1 MMGLLDVFKDFLAII
16 RPGMNLLL
24 LMVLPFV
31 LHIYL
36 SLRRNKWTGL
46 IFPVLF
52 FLAVVTTCLRILFI
66 GGNPLWVAGAF
77 CLLNAPTFMGM
88 IVYVL
93 CRNRVE
99 RRRVEELA
107 QSEAEAVAEAAE
119 AVGADA
125 AEREEAVKAEAAE
138 EVRVEADASEEEA
151 VVKAETAEAVRVEV
165 AEEEEEES

>member
-1 MMGLLDVFKDFLAII
+1 MIEVLKDFLSII

-52 FLAVVTTCLRILFI
+52 FLAVMTTCLRIIFL
-66 GGNPLWVAGAF
+66 GGNLLWVAGCF
-77 CLLNAPTFMGM
+77 CLLNAPTFAGL
-88 IVYVL
+88 IVYVV

-99 RRRVEELA
+99 RKRAEDLA
-107 QSEAEAVAEAAE
+107 VEAEEME
-119 AVGADA
+119 T
-125 AEREEAVKAEAAE
+125 ETEM
-138 EVRVEADASEEEA
+138 
-151 VVKAETAEAVRVEV
+151 ETALTIL
-165 AEEEEEES
+165 